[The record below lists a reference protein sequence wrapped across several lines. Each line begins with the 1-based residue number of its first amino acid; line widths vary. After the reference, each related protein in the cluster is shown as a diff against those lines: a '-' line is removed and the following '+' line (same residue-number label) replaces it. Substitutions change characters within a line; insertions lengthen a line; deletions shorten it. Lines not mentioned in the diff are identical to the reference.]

1 MATKTTTAPETDSKR
16 TQLFLQSVSI
26 GQNEIP
32 REMIVGCTYVEPG
45 ELSGPQLML
54 MVRDSTAYVVNKLGV
69 KFGTIMTVSLGDPE
83 GHGVILFSEEF
94 FVLKAPR
101 KNDTVLI
108 YAFSNPVRLLKVPST
123 SAQYFVDKPP
133 SAVVSSLAPGLKV
146 NADSFRKTS
155 TYHLNVGEKPT
166 KVLQEIARDTGSMC
180 WASRG
185 TINFKS
191 MEKMANAAPSLT
203 YESANPNTSG
213 FTISQFNILNA
224 DYEYQRRHNYRMA
237 SYDMTKGVVY
247 SGNQEDPIKFTSN
260 PDPTALANYNKFILP
275 RLDMLV
281 EGNAALTPGTTLK
294 IVVHNTAGDG
304 ELDESIPDK
313 MIVMSVTHFE
323 DRFRFVSRA
332 QLGVVNG

>member
-69 KFGTIMTVSLGDPE
+69 KFGTILTVSLGDPE
-83 GHGVILFSEEF
+83 GHGGILFSEEF

-101 KNDTVLI
+101 KDDTVLI

-203 YESANPNTSG
+203 YESANPNTFG

-247 SGNQEDPIKFTSN
+247 SGTQSAVKHRCYAEKKTQQERTLTNRWPLLVHLVNHTS
-260 PDPTALANYNKFILP
+260 
-275 RLDMLV
+275 
-281 EGNAALTPGTTLK
+281 ALTCCASPFPNTQTGTLC
-294 IVVHNTAGDG
+294 GRFFDG
-304 ELDESIPDK
+304 GRLIP
-313 MIVMSVTHFE
+313 
-323 DRFRFVSRA
+323 R
-332 QLGVVNG
+332 GVWLLRPLPSSDHRLHLL